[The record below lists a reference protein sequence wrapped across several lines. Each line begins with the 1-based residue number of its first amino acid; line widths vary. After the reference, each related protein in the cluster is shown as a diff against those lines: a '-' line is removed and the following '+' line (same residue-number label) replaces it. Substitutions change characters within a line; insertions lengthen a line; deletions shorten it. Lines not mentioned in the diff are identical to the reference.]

1 MGLKRPAEDDPSPT
15 GKVAKAKI
23 ENDYNLAF
31 PSLSH
36 PASHPPAFQRPSQ
49 LLTFSY
55 SPSRVLQFDDSALRY
70 FVNPPHGADLNY
82 GYENWTRRP
91 EERGRIDGLL
101 SAWSRFKKSL
111 NGQNPEIGV
120 ISWRGVITKILTAP
134 YEERDV
140 WELNVMCVNG
150 TMYFEEHLSDAKLK
164 EKSDLEP
171 RHRLQSYYGYSFES
185 YCTSSSPDE
194 HEHHASG
201 TSGAVGWGGD
211 VDTNVQWCSVV
222 KTKLGDTRIIIGGE
236 VDCVRGKYAGNTDN
250 FVELK
255 TSLSIRGPQDEA
267 KFEKKLLKF
276 YFQSFLLG
284 VPEVFVGF
292 RKPSGYLTTTQVFQT
307 VQIPRLV
314 RGKPGAWDP
323 NVCLAWGDRFL
334 SFLRNTIR
342 GGSKGNVWRIK
353 FTPKTGVSAVLLDDV
368 YVRDVE
374 GGEDRVGFLPRWY
387 WDEMS
392 GDVAYDSEARTQTG
406 SEGASSKV
414 GTVVVP
420 SGWKI

>member
-1 MGLKRPAEDDPSPT
+1 MGLKRPAEDDPSSA
-15 GKVAKAKI
+15 GKVARAKI
-23 ENDYNLAF
+23 ESSGTLAF
-31 PSLSH
+31 PSHSH

-70 FVNPPHGADLNY
+70 FVDPPRGADLNH
-82 GYENWTRRP
+82 GYANWIRRP

-101 SAWSRFKKSL
+101 SAWSRFKKSIQ
-111 NGQNPEIGV
+111 GQNPDIGV
-120 ISWRGVITKILTAP
+120 ISWRGVMTKILTAP
-134 YEERDV
+134 YEESV
-140 WELNVMCVNG
+140 GWELNVMCVDG

-164 EKSDLEP
+164 EKNDMTP

-185 YCTSSSPDE
+185 YCTSPTPSG
-194 HEHHASG
+194 HEHRASG
-201 TSGAVGWGGD
+201 SSSAAGWGDD

-236 VDCVRGKYAGNTDN
+236 VDCIRGKYAGNTDN

-255 TSLSIRGPQDEA
+255 TSLSIRGAEDEA

-314 RGKPGAWDP
+314 RGKPGAWNP
-323 NVCLAWGDRFL
+323 NVCLAWGDQFL
-334 SFLRNTIR
+334 SFLKNTIR
-342 GGSKGNVWRIK
+342 GGSKGDVWRIK
-353 FTPKTGVSAVLLDDV
+353 FMPKTGVSAALLDDV
-368 YVRDVE
+368 DVKDVE
-374 GGEDRVGFLPRWY
+374 GGEDRVGLLPRWY
-387 WDEMS
+387 WEA
-392 GDVAYDSEARTQTG
+392 VVKDSAVTAQTR

-414 GTVVVP
+414 GTVLVP

>member
-1 MGLKRPAEDDPSPT
+1 MGLKRSAEDDLLPT
-15 GKVAKAKI
+15 GKVARAKI
-23 ENDYNLAF
+23 EGDYALAF

-36 PASHPPAFQRPSQ
+36 PVSHSPAFQRPSQ
-49 LLTFSY
+49 LITFSY

-70 FVNPPHGADLNY
+70 FVNPPHGADLNH
-82 GYENWTRRP
+82 GYKSWTRRP

-101 SAWSRFKKSL
+101 SAWSRFKKNLS
-111 NGQNPEIGV
+111 GQNPEIGV

-134 YEERDV
+134 YEERDA
-140 WELNVMCVNG
+140 WELNVMCVDG
-150 TMYFEEHLSDAKLK
+150 TMYFEEHLSDARLK

-171 RHRLQSYYGYSFES
+171 RQLLQSYYGYSFES
-185 YCTSSSPDE
+185 YCTSSTPNE
-194 HEHHASG
+194 RNQHASGSSSG

-236 VDCVRGKYAGNTDN
+236 VDCVRGGYTGNTDN

-255 TSLSIRGPQDEA
+255 TSLSIRGAQDEA
-267 KFEKKLLKF
+267 RFEKKLLKF

-284 VPEVFVGF
+284 VPEIFVGF

-323 NVCLAWGDRFL
+323 NVCLAWGDQFITFL
-334 SFLRNTIR
+334 TNTVR
-342 GGSKGNVWRIK
+342 GGSRGNVWRIK
-353 FTPKTGVSAVLLDDV
+353 FTPKIGVSVVLLDDAD
-368 YVRDVE
+368 VRDVE
-374 GGEDRVGFLPRWY
+374 GGERRVGFLPRWY
-387 WDEMS
+387 WEEIN
-392 GDVAYDSEARTQTG
+392 GAVAYDSEVK
-406 SEGASSKV
+406 SPNKE
-414 GTVVVP
+414 
-420 SGWKI
+420 

>member
-1 MGLKRPAEDDPSPT
+1 M
-15 GKVAKAKI
+15 
-23 ENDYNLAF
+23 
-31 PSLSH
+31 
-36 PASHPPAFQRPSQ
+36 
-49 LLTFSY
+49 
-55 SPSRVLQFDDSALRY
+55 
-70 FVNPPHGADLNY
+70 
-82 GYENWTRRP
+82 
-91 EERGRIDGLL
+91 
-101 SAWSRFKKSL
+101 
-111 NGQNPEIGV
+111 
-120 ISWRGVITKILTAP
+120 TKILTAP

-140 WELNVMCVNG
+140 WELNVMCVDG
-150 TMYFEEHLSDAKLK
+150 TMYFEEHLSDAKIK
-164 EKSDLEP
+164 EKNDMEP

-185 YCTSSSPDE
+185 YCTSSAPDE
-194 HEHHASG
+194 HEHHSSG

-292 RKPSGYLTTTQVFQT
+292 RKPSGYLTTTQAFQT

-323 NVCLAWGDRFL
+323 NICLAWGDRFL
-334 SFLRNTIR
+334 SFLRNTIK
-342 GGSKGNVWRIK
+342 GGSGGNVWRIK
-353 FTPKTGVSAVLLDDV
+353 FAPKTGVFAVLLDDV
-368 YVRDVE
+368 DVRDVE

-387 WDEMS
+387 WEEIT
-392 GDVAYDSEARTQTG
+392 GTVAYDSEV
-406 SEGASSKV
+406 SPNKE
-414 GTVVVP
+414 
-420 SGWKI
+420 

>member
-1 MGLKRPAEDDPSPT
+1 MC
-15 GKVAKAKI
+15 
-23 ENDYNLAF
+23 
-31 PSLSH
+31 
-36 PASHPPAFQRPSQ
+36 
-49 LLTFSY
+49 
-55 SPSRVLQFDDSALRY
+55 
-70 FVNPPHGADLNY
+70 
-82 GYENWTRRP
+82 
-91 EERGRIDGLL
+91 ID
-101 SAWSRFKKSL
+101 
-111 NGQNPEIGV
+111 
-120 ISWRGVITKILTAP
+120 
-134 YEERDV
+134 
-140 WELNVMCVNG
+140 G
-150 TMYFEEHLSDAKLK
+150 TMYFEEHLSDEKLK

-185 YCTSSSPDE
+185 YCTSSTPNK
-194 HEHHASG
+194 HEPHVSGSSSGSSG
-201 TSGAVGWGGD
+201 TVGWGGD

-284 VPEVFVGF
+284 VPEIFVGF
-292 RKPSGYLTTTQVFQT
+292 RKLSGYLTTTQVFQT

-334 SFLRNTIR
+334 SFLRNTIK
-342 GGSKGNVWRIK
+342 GSSRSNVWRIK
-353 FTPKTGVSAVLLDDV
+353 FTSKTGVSAMLLDDV
-368 YVRDVE
+368 GVRDVE

-387 WDEMS
+387 WEELS
-392 GDVAYDSEARTQTG
+392 GAVAYDPEARAQTR
-406 SEGASSKV
+406 SEGESSKV
-414 GTVVVP
+414 GTIVVP